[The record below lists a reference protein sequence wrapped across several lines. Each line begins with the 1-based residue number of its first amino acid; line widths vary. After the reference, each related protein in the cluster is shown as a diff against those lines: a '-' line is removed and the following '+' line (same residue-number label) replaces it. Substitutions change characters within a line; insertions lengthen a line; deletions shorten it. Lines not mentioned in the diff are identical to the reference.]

1 MNQLPEN
8 DEKNILLEMEQVRIG
23 AYLDFNRQALEELL
37 ASDYDY
43 INSNGKFVAREQLI
57 SALEN
62 REVVF
67 RSIDLDEARIR
78 IYENAA
84 VMTGR
89 LHEVGKTGSEPFDEW
104 FRFTRVFIKQ
114 ADGNWRSVAYHS
126 TKISD
131 A

>member
-1 MNQLPEN
+1 MNQLAEN

-23 AYLDFNRQALEELL
+23 AYIDFNRQALEELL
-37 ASDYDY
+37 ACDYDY
-43 INSNGKFVAREQLI
+43 INSHGKVVAREQLI

-78 IYENAA
+78 IYEKAA

-89 LHEVGKTGSEPFDEW
+89 LHEVGKSGSEPFDEW
-104 FRFTRVFIKQ
+104 FRFTRIFIKQ

-126 TKISD
+126 TKITD
-131 A
+131 V